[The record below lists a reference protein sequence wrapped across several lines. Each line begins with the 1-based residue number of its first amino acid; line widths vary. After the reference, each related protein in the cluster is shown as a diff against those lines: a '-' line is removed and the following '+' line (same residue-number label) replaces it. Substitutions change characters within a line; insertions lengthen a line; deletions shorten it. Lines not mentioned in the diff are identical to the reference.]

1 MEENKE
7 IAAENEAFFNIENYL
22 RGIIPNAIIS
32 DDTIKGVLID
42 ACVAEGTPM
51 FEITERQKDVAMAY
65 LYIRIASNPILS
77 QKVTDRDADWE
88 HSTGNEQWSR
98 AQLQQFLILARKL
111 LEKWGLTDP
120 ILDSV
125 TPKWGMVGR
134 GHCHKRKYS
143 QS

>member
-7 IAAENEAFFNIENYL
+7 IAAENEAFFTIENYL

-77 QKVTDRDADWE
+77 QKVTNRDADWE

>member
-7 IAAENEAFFNIENYL
+7 IAAENEAFFTIENYL

-120 ILDSV
+120 ILYSV

>member
-7 IAAENEAFFNIENYL
+7 IAAENGAFFTIENYL